1 MRQFHDGGAR
11 TLEGGGMT
19 AGSFATGERAKRI
32 TDEPQ
37 IIEVPEHQPVIELFS
52 YLERIRGGREMPD
65 RADIK
70 PSEIARLLPN
80 VIIAEAVDGGR
91 DFRVRLF
98 GTKLVELLGEERT
111 GKLLSE
117 FAEEGGAYSREN
129 PEAVQRRWIYI
140 TQKAFFSRKP
150 VFVKVPF
157 AASGRLY
164 LIGHCLCVPLTAGGS
179 DPAQTIGAMFVTR
192 AEDTPD

>member
-1 MRQFHDGGAR
+1 
-11 TLEGGGMT
+11 MT
-19 AGSFATGERAKRI
+19 AGSFATGERAKKI

-37 IIEVPEHQPVIELFS
+37 IIEVPEHPSVIELHA
-52 YLERIRGGREMPD
+52 YLERIRGDREMPD

-70 PSEIARLLPN
+70 PSEIARLLPSM
-80 VIIAEAVDGGR
+80 IIAEAVDGGE

-117 FAEEGGAYSREN
+117 FAEEGGAFAN
-129 PEAVQRRWIYI
+129 NDPGAVQRRWLFV
-140 TQKAFFSRKP
+140 TRKAFFGRKP
-150 VFVKVPF
+150 VFLKVPF

-164 LIGHCLCVPLTAGGS
+164 LVGHCLSAPLTAGGS
-179 DPAQTIGAMFVTR
+179 EPAQTVGAMFVAR
-192 AEDTPD
+192 AEDPPL